1 MSVSTAIIVNL
12 ALAAGALAALA
23 LVCRVPFRL
32 GVERDPRT
40 TAARRPQRTGE
51 RQTA

>member
-12 ALAAGALAALA
+12 ALDAGALAALA
-23 LVCRVPFRL
+23 FVCRVPFRI
-32 GVERDPRT
+32 GVERGLRT
-40 TAARRPQRTGE
+40 TTARRPQRAGD